1 MAILDDGRSI
11 DDRSTEKQSERKI
24 PPSLDGYSTDDDDNV
39 SPVVFAKS
47 YFCACPISTFL
58 CLLSAS
64 HCNNGLAGNFMG

>member
-11 DDRSTEKQSERKI
+11 DDRSTEKQSEK
-24 PPSLDGYSTDDDDNV
+24 SLPLSMAVRPTTTTT
-39 SPVVFAKS
+39 SLLS

-64 HCNNGLAGNFMG
+64 HRNNGLAGNFMG